1 MAETTTLDVSQ
12 YARLWRSVWWAQH
25 LVMLL
30 ALVVGSVLLGAS
42 ALYLAGG
49 LETFANFLIR
59 DTMRQGLDAAKQE
72 VELMYIAVFYWIAR
86 GVARDAPATVG
97 SIIATSAVLI
107 ATYALGCRTFRLR
120 LLIVHLVALAAL
132 AIVLWIAVA
141 QMARAGVHTPEYD
154 PAGGR
159 VERFADQMLATM
171 CVLVLLPALVLLTV
185 QGVLAWRLWRHRLR
199 PELAPTHRMTRS
211 FSRNLAIQ
219 RFRMPSPAGVA
230 IHLGLFTVLGAL
242 AWWFS
247 AWVGQTLAYGPI
259 SLLALLI
266 WLVFFP
272 MLLVYRASI
281 GEIVVRDGDFA
292 HMVPITQQSGR
303 LAIIA
308 VVLIAVRAIWRV
320 GTRFNLRQ
328 RDAIILK
335 DKPPVLLLRSF
346 VDDVAGIPPSALIP
360 RLLWRRKR
368 LEETIGAELTRAGPF
383 VAIGKPGER
392 LPQLGAHRLYV
403 GDADWQNV
411 VTSYITRAEPIILIA
426 GTTTWVSWELAN
438 IVALGRMNRLLIV
451 FPRSTDAER
460 TARWQ
465 NLKLALDGTPWSM
478 AADAI
483 DITGVLAVF
492 MQAEGFV
499 VIRSRAAHESDYQA
513 ALRVATY
520 LMRRRPEQSTSD

>member
-1 MAETTTLDVSQ
+1 MSETLILDVSR
-12 YARLWRSVWWAQH
+12 YARLWRSVWWTQH

-30 ALVVGSVLLGAS
+30 ALVVCSTLLGAS
-42 ALYLAGG
+42 ALYLTGG
-49 LETFANFLIR
+49 LETFANFLIQ
-59 DTMRQGLDAAKQE
+59 DIMGQGLDAARQE
-72 VELMYIAVFYWIAR
+72 DALMNIAALYWIAR
-86 GVARDAPATVG
+86 GVVRDTPATVALV
-97 SIIATSAVLI
+97 IAASAIVVT
-107 ATYALGCRTFRLR
+107 TYALGCRTFRLR
-120 LLIVHLVALAAL
+120 LLTVHLIALAAL
-132 AIVLWIAVA
+132 TVVSGIAGA
-141 QMARAGVHTPEYD
+141 QMLRAGVLTPEYH

-159 VERFADQMLATM
+159 VERFADQILAAM
-171 CVLVLLPALVLLTV
+171 CVVVLLLALVFLTV
-185 QGVLAWRLWRHRLR
+185 QGGLAWRLWRHRLR
-199 PELAPTHRMTRS
+199 PDLAPTHRMTRS
-211 FSRNLAIQ
+211 FGHNLAIQ

-230 IHLGLFTVLGAL
+230 IHLGLLGVLGAL
-242 AWWFS
+242 VWWFS
-247 AWVGQTLAYGPI
+247 AWVGPTLAHGPFD
-259 SLLALLI
+259 LLGLLI

-272 MLLVYRASI
+272 MLMVYRAFI
-281 GEIVVRDGDFA
+281 GEIVVRNDDFA
-292 HMVPITQQSGR
+292 DIIPIAQRSGR
-303 LAIIA
+303 LVIIA
-308 VVLIAVRAIWRV
+308 VVLIAARAVWRV

-346 VDDVAGIPPSALIP
+346 VDDVAGIPPNALIP

-403 GDADWQNV
+403 GDADWQQV

-426 GTTTWVSWELAN
+426 GKTTWVQWELSN
-438 IVALGRMNRLLIV
+438 IAALGRLNRLLIV

-483 DITGVLAVF
+483 DITGALAIF

-499 VIRSRAAHESDYQA
+499 VIRSRAAHESDYQG

-520 LMRRRPEQSTSD
+520 LMGRRPEQLCS